1 MRWGVRNSASEASTV
16 ARSRASA
23 KSAGSTHERRIAD
36 WLAWRLK
43 DDRIDRRVKTGA
55 ADKGDIGGV
64 RTPWGSRIVIEA
76 KDYGGRILAAQWVA
90 EAQTEAVNDGAD
102 IGVVIAKRKGVT
114 DPAKQWVLMDVE
126 TFARLI
132 EGGSDA

>member
-1 MRWGVRNSASEASTV
+1 MRWGVRNSTSGGSTV
-16 ARSRASA
+16 PRSRASA
-23 KSAGSTHERRIAD
+23 KAAGASFERSLAD
-36 WLAWRLK
+36 FFAWRLK

-55 ADKGDIGGV
+55 RDKGDIGGV

-114 DPAKQWVLMDVE
+114 DPAKQWVLMDAE

-132 EGGSDA
+132 EGAS